1 MQTLHEYMMETK
13 AIEYLLA
20 VGFLTLFIVFWRFVR
35 PPHK

>member
-20 VGFLTLFIVFWRFVR
+20 VGFLFLFIVFWRFVQKE
-35 PPHK
+35 HT